1 MSEVARS
8 LPSQSTSGAAASA
21 GPAGPAG
28 PTGRFKAVEAWAA
41 EDEPEL
47 KSDGRRARA
56 RSPRAPW
63 EPLGVVP
70 LNKEEPFFDDF
81 AHRLLISPGYVWAK
95 TYECPI

>member
-8 LPSQSTSGAAASA
+8 LPSQPTSGAAAS
-21 GPAGPAG
+21 AGPAG

-63 EPLGVVP
+63 EPLG
-70 LNKEEPFFDDF
+70 
-81 AHRLLISPGYVWAK
+81 APGSCSTEQRGAVFL
-95 TYECPI
+95 TILPTDC

>member
-1 MSEVARS
+1 MSEVGRS
-8 LPSQSTSGAAASA
+8 LPSQSTS
-21 GPAGPAG
+21 AG

-56 RSPRAPW
+56 RSPRAPRAPW